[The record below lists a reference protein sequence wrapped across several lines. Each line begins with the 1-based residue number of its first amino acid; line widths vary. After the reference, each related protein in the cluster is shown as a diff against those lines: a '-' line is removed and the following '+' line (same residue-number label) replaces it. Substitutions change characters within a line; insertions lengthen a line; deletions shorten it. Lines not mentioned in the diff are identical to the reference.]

1 MLLYIMPVH
10 LLIVYAVAF
19 AIRDGTWTVC
29 GAQMDSAGVDPAL
42 CSSFGAIEATS
53 WSLERA
59 LYRGELWGALELSF
73 VAASRGVRV
82 SGRPSA
88 PVQFSWSSGAE
99 SKVLRC

>member
-29 GAQMDSAGVDPAL
+29 GAQMVSAGVDPAL

-53 WSLERA
+53 WSLGRA
-59 LYRGELWGALELSF
+59 LYRGELWRGESSF
-73 VAASRGVRV
+73 VCLHARRTIAANF
-82 SGRPSA
+82 P
-88 PVQFSWSSGAE
+88 GAE
-99 SKVLRC
+99 MYEDLP

>member
-29 GAQMDSAGVDPAL
+29 GAQMVSAGVDPAL

-53 WSLERA
+53 WSLGRA
-59 LYRGELWGALELSF
+59 LYRGELWRDDPRLS
-73 VAASRGVRV
+73 STTTTT
-82 SGRPSA
+82 SIIIIIMCLA
-88 PVQFSWSSGAE
+88 PAQG
-99 SKVLRC
+99 